1 MRSGGRSVI
10 WSGRRSGIRPGMI
23 KTQSQNEE
31 IKQIEKMGWRK
42 VWCEVGL
49 HLWREVKVK
58 VKSKVWGKLFE

>member
-1 MRSGGRSVI
+1 
-10 WSGRRSGIRPGMI
+10 MI
-23 KTQSQNEE
+23 QTQSQNEE